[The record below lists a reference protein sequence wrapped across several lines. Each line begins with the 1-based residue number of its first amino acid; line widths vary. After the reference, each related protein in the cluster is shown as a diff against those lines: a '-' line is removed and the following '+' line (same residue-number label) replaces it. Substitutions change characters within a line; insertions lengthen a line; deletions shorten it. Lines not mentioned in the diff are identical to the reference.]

1 MNADESI
8 AECAVREVFEET
20 GIQLDIT
27 SLGRSIV
34 VKSKAMYYLT
44 DMVECDVQLQ
54 TEMHDNDANGIGW
67 FHLDCLQEMVQSG
80 EISINN
86 PCRIL
91 IRRVFGREIPFNQDD
106 DQNFVVVRRSPTRNH
121 RGAQKDKND

>member
-1 MNADESI
+1 MNPGETI

-20 GIQLDIT
+20 GIQLDID

-44 DMVECDVQLQ
+44 DMAECDVQLQ

-67 FHLDCLQEMVQSG
+67 FHLDCLHEMVQSG
-80 EISINN
+80 EIAINN

-91 IRRVFGREIPFNQDD
+91 IRKVFGREIPFNQD

-121 RGAQKDKND
+121 RGTQKEKND